1 MTKGESCLAVKYH
14 LNLKRRK
21 TVNFSMGVSISK
33 AFRLL
38 TATGIFKYLRNLKVL
53 TETLNNQE
61 SNFNE
66 ANLREHNGGGGKSP
80 TEWIFCYRRTIVILK
95 VIC

>member
-21 TVNFSMGVSISK
+21 TVNFSMGGSISK

-38 TATGIFKYLRNLKVL
+38 TATGIFKYLRKLKVL

-66 ANLREHNGGGGKSP
+66 ANLREHKEGGKSP
-80 TEWIFCYRRTIVILK
+80 TEWIFCFRRTIVIVK

>member
-1 MTKGESCLAVKYH
+1 MTKGESCLAMKYH

-21 TVNFSMGVSISK
+21 TVKFSVGVSISK

-38 TATGIFKYLRNLKVL
+38 TATGIFKCLRKLKVL
-53 TETLNNQE
+53 TETLNNE
-61 SNFNE
+61 EGNFNE
-66 ANLREHNGGGGKSP
+66 SNLREHGRGFCP
-80 TEWIFCYRRTIVILK
+80 AEWVFCCRRTTVIVK